1 MFDKVSRFA
10 ERTADGLL
18 RREFFGH
25 LGRFGLGA
33 MAAALFVGAAA
44 ADHRPRVTVISCVLN
59 GGCCGGGLAPY
70 LLTFSDGTHR
80 CTSNCTYTGGVL
92 CANSTCCGGRGGCY
106 LGVNCYADDSCN
118 VRC

>member
-1 MFDKVSRFA
+1 MFDRVSRLA
-10 ERTADGLL
+10 ERTADGLS
-18 RREFFGH
+18 RRAFLSN
-25 LGRFGLGA
+25 LGRVGVGA
-33 MAAALFVGAAA
+33 MAFATFVGAAA
-44 ADHRPRVTVISCVLN
+44 AHQRPRVVSCVLN

-70 LLTFSDGTHR
+70 LLTFSDGTQR
-80 CTSNCTYTGGVL
+80 CTSNCTNTGGVL